1 LICKIVLVDLDQK
14 IEHADLEEN
23 GTGYMARSRAKDY
36 DDKRLIIL
44 HRSAQLFAESGY
56 VGTSMNTIAD
66 GCRVSKALLYHYY
79 PDKEA
84 ILFDILS
91 SHLEKLVAAVQKA
104 DEETTNP
111 QARLK
116 TIISTLLEQY
126 RHADAEHQVQIA
138 SLKLLPK
145 EKQQP
150 LLAKERVL
158 VDILADTL
166 VAAQPSVSHKRVLKP
181 LTMTVFGM
189 LNWHYLWFREG
200 GPMTR
205 AEYADFVTRL
215 VLTGAADAAAAVS
228 RSNGKSK
235 PTSKGRQK
243 ELL

>member
-1 LICKIVLVDLDQK
+1 
-14 IEHADLEEN
+14 
-23 GTGYMARSRAKDY
+23 MARSRAKDY

-44 HRSAQLFAESGY
+44 HRSARLFAESGY
-56 VGTSMNTIAD
+56 VGTSMNAVAEA
-66 GCRVSKALLYHYY
+66 CRVSKALLYHYY

-91 SHLEKLVAAVQKA
+91 AHIEKLVAAVEKA
-104 DEETTNP
+104 DTETGNP
-111 QARLK
+111 QGRLK
-116 TIISTLLEQY
+116 TIIATLLEQY
-126 RHADAEHQVQIA
+126 RHADAEHQVQIG

-150 LLAKERVL
+150 LLAMERVL
-158 VDILADTL
+158 VDILA
-166 VAAQPSVSHKRVLKP
+166 AALAAARPSVSHKRVLKP

-215 VLTGAADAAAAVS
+215 VLAGAADAAATVS
-228 RSNGKSK
+228 RSTGKPKPASK
-235 PTSKGRQK
+235 ARQK

>member
-1 LICKIVLVDLDQK
+1 
-14 IEHADLEEN
+14 
-23 GTGYMARSRAKDY
+23 MARSRAKDY
-36 DDKRLIIL
+36 DDKRQFIL
-44 HRSAQLFAESGY
+44 KRSAQLFAESGY
-56 VGTSMNTIAD
+56 VGTPMNTIAD
-66 GCRVSKALLYHYY
+66 ACRVSKALLYHYY

-91 SHLEKLVAAVQKA
+91 AHLEKLVAAVEKA
-104 DEETTNP
+104 DDETANP

-150 LLAKERVL
+150 LLAKERLL
-158 VDILADTL
+158 VDILADAL
-166 VAAQPSVSHKRVLKP
+166 AAARPSVSHKRVLKP

-215 VLTGAADAAAAVS
+215 VLAGAADAAAAVS

-235 PTSKGRQK
+235 SASKGRQK

>member
-1 LICKIVLVDLDQK
+1 
-14 IEHADLEEN
+14 
-23 GTGYMARSRAKDY
+23 MARSRAKDY
-36 DDKRLIIL
+36 DAKRLFIL

-56 VGTSMNTIAD
+56 VGTSMNSIAD
-66 GCRVSKALLYHYY
+66 ACRVSKALLYHYY

-91 SHLEKLVAAVQKA
+91 AHLEKLVAAVEKA
-104 DEETTNP
+104 NGETANP

-116 TIISTLLEQY
+116 AIISTLLELY

-150 LLAKERVL
+150 LLAKERFL
-158 VDILADTL
+158 VDILADAL
-166 VAAQPSVSHKRVLKP
+166 AAARPSVGHKRVLKP

-200 GPMTR
+200 GQMTR

-215 VLTGAADAAAAVS
+215 VLAGAADAAAAVS
-228 RSNGKSK
+228 RPNGKSK
-235 PTSKGRQK
+235 STSKARQK

>member
-1 LICKIVLVDLDQK
+1 
-14 IEHADLEEN
+14 
-23 GTGYMARSRAKDY
+23 MARSRAKDY
-36 DDKRLIIL
+36 DDKRQLIL
-44 HRSAQLFAESGY
+44 HRSAQLIAEAGY
-56 VGTSMNTIAD
+56 VGTSMNAIAD
-66 GCRVSKALLYHYY
+66 ACRVSKALLYHYY

-91 SHLEKLVAAVQKA
+91 SHLERLVAAVQKA

-116 TIISTLLEQY
+116 VIIATLLDRY
-126 RHADAEHQVQIA
+126 RHADAEHQIQIA

-145 EKQQP
+145 EKQEP
-150 LLAKERVL
+150 LLAKQRVL
-158 VDILADTL
+158 VDILADAL
-166 VAAQPSVSHKRVLKP
+166 AAARPSVSHKRILKP

-200 GPMTR
+200 GAMTR

-215 VLTGAADAAAAVS
+215 VLAGAPDAAAAVS

-235 PTSKGRQK
+235 PTSKSRQK

>member
-1 LICKIVLVDLDQK
+1 M
-14 IEHADLEEN
+14 
-23 GTGYMARSRAKDY
+23 MARSRAKDY
-36 DDKRLIIL
+36 DDKRQIIL

-56 VGTSMNTIAD
+56 VGTSMNNIAD
-66 GCRVSKALLYHYY
+66 ACRVSKALLYHYY

-104 DEETTNP
+104 DEATTNP
-111 QARLK
+111 QARFK
-116 TIISTLLEQY
+116 TIVATLLELY
-126 RHADAEHQVQIA
+126 RHADAEHQVQIG

-145 EKQQP
+145 DKQQP

-158 VDILADTL
+158 VDILAEAL
-166 VAAQPSVSHKRVLKP
+166 AAARPSVSHKRILKP
-181 LTMTVFGM
+181 LTMSVFGM

-200 GPMTR
+200 GSMTR

-215 VLTGAADAAAAVS
+215 VLAGAADAATAVS
-228 RSNGKSK
+228 RANGKSK
-235 PTSKGRQK
+235 PASKSRQK

>member
-1 LICKIVLVDLDQK
+1 MEQD
-14 IEHADLEEN
+14 
-23 GTGYMARSRAKDY
+23 MARSRAKDY
-36 DDKRLIIL
+36 DDKRLLIL
-44 HRSAQLFAESGY
+44 RRSAQLFAESGY

-66 GCRVSKALLYHYY
+66 GCNVSKALLYHYY
-79 PDKEA
+79 QDKEA
-84 ILFDILS
+84 LLFDILFA
-91 SHLEKLVAAVQKA
+91 HLEKLVAAVEKA
-104 DEETTNP
+104 DEETANP

-116 TIISTLLEQY
+116 TIISTFLEQY

-145 EKQQP
+145 DKQQP
-150 LLAKERVL
+150 LLAKERIL
-158 VDILADTL
+158 VDILSGAL
-166 VAAQPSVSHKRVLKP
+166 AAARPSVNHKRVLKP

-215 VLTGAADAAAAVS
+215 VLSGATDAAATLT
-228 RSNGKSK
+228 RSNGKPK
-235 PTSKGRQK
+235 PASKGRQK

>member
-1 LICKIVLVDLDQK
+1 
-14 IEHADLEEN
+14 
-23 GTGYMARSRAKDY
+23 MARTRAKDY

-56 VGTSMNTIAD
+56 VGTSMNMIAEA
-66 GCRVSKALLYHYY
+66 CRVSKALLYHYY

-91 SHLEKLVAAVQKA
+91 AHLEKLVAAVQKA
-104 DEETTNP
+104 DDETANP

-116 TIISTLLEQY
+116 MVISTLLEQY
-126 RHADAEHQVQIA
+126 RHADAEHQVQIGN
-138 SLKLLPK
+138 LKLLPK

-158 VDILADTL
+158 VDILAGAL
-166 VAAQPSVSHKRVLKP
+166 AAARPSVNHKRVLKP

-200 GPMTR
+200 GAMTR
-205 AEYADFVTRL
+205 AEYTDFVTRL
-215 VLTGAADAAAAVS
+215 VLAGAADAAAAVS
-228 RSNGKSK
+228 RANGKSK
-235 PTSKGRQK
+235 PTGKARQK

>member
-1 LICKIVLVDLDQK
+1 
-14 IEHADLEEN
+14 
-23 GTGYMARSRAKDY
+23 MARSRAKNY
-36 DDKRLIIL
+36 DDKRQFIL
-44 HRSAQLFAESGY
+44 HRSAQLFAEAGY
-56 VGTSMNTIAD
+56 VGTSMNAIAD
-66 GCRVSKALLYHYY
+66 ACRVSKALLYHYY

-91 SHLEKLVAAVQKA
+91 SHLEKLVAAVQRA

-111 QARLK
+111 QAPL
-116 TIISTLLEQY
+116 TMILVPLLEQY
-126 RHADAEHQVQIA
+126 RHADTQHQVQIA

-145 EKQQP
+145 ERQEP

-158 VDILADTL
+158 VDVLADAL
-166 VAAQPSVSHKRVLKP
+166 AAARPSVSHKRVLKP

-189 LNWHYLWFREG
+189 LNWHYLWFRDG

-215 VLTGAADAAAAVS
+215 VLAGAADAATAVS

-235 PTSKGRQK
+235 PATKGRLQ

>member
-1 LICKIVLVDLDQK
+1 
-14 IEHADLEEN
+14 
-23 GTGYMARSRAKDY
+23 MARSRAKDY
-36 DDKRLIIL
+36 DDKRQLIL
-44 HRSAQLFAESGY
+44 HRSAQRFAEAGY
-56 VGTSMNTIAD
+56 VGTSMNAIANA
-66 GCRVSKALLYHYY
+66 CRVSKALLYHYY

-91 SHLEKLVAAVQKA
+91 SHLERLVAAVQQA

-116 TIISTLLEQY
+116 VIIATLLDRY

-145 EKQQP
+145 EKQEP

-158 VDILADTL
+158 VDILADAL
-166 VAAQPSVSHKRVLKP
+166 AAARPSVSHKRILKP

-200 GPMTR
+200 GSMTR

-215 VLTGAADAAAAVS
+215 VLAGAPDAAAAVS
-228 RSNGKSK
+228 RSNGKSR
-235 PTSKGRQK
+235 PASKSRQK

>member
-1 LICKIVLVDLDQK
+1 
-14 IEHADLEEN
+14 
-23 GTGYMARSRAKDY
+23 MARSRAKDY
-36 DDKRLIIL
+36 DNKRLFIL

-56 VGTSMNTIAD
+56 VGTSMNAIAD
-66 GCRVSKALLYHYY
+66 ACRVSKALLYHYY

-91 SHLEKLVAAVQKA
+91 SHLEKLVVAVREA
-104 DEETTNP
+104 DVETTNP
-111 QARLK
+111 QARLR
-116 TIISTLLEQY
+116 TIILTLLDLY
-126 RHADAEHQVQIA
+126 RHADAEHQVQIG

-145 EKQQP
+145 EKQES

-158 VDILADTL
+158 VAILAAALAATL
-166 VAAQPSVSHKRVLKP
+166 PSVSHKRVLKP

-189 LNWHYLWFREG
+189 LNWHYLWFRES

-215 VLTGAADAAAAVS
+215 VLAGATDAAAAVS
-228 RSNGKSK
+228 QSNGKSK
-235 PTSKGRQK
+235 QPISKNRQK

>member
-1 LICKIVLVDLDQK
+1 
-14 IEHADLEEN
+14 
-23 GTGYMARSRAKDY
+23 MARSRARDY
-36 DDKRLIIL
+36 DDKRLLML

-56 VGTSMNTIAD
+56 SGTSMNAIAD
-66 GCRVSKALLYHYY
+66 ACRVSKALLYHYY

-84 ILFDILS
+84 ILVDILS

-116 TIISTLLEQY
+116 TIIATLLEQY

-158 VDILADTL
+158 VDILA
-166 VAAQPSVSHKRVLKP
+166 AALAAARPSVSHKRVLKP

-205 AEYADFVTRL
+205 AQYADFVTRL
-215 VLTGAADAAAAVS
+215 VLGGATDAAAAVS
-228 RSNGKSK
+228 GTNGKSK
-235 PTSKGRQK
+235 PVSKGRQK

>member
-1 LICKIVLVDLDQK
+1 
-14 IEHADLEEN
+14 
-23 GTGYMARSRAKDY
+23 MARSRAKDY
-36 DDKRLIIL
+36 DEKRLIIL

-66 GCRVSKALLYHYY
+66 ACRVSKALLYHYY

-91 SHLEKLVAAVQKA
+91 AHLEKLVAAVEEA
-104 DEETTNP
+104 DAETANP

-116 TIISTLLEQY
+116 TIISTFLEQY
-126 RHADAEHQVQIA
+126 RHADAEHQVQIG

-150 LLAKERVL
+150 LLAMERTL
-158 VDILADTL
+158 VDILA
-166 VAAQPSVSHKRVLKP
+166 AALAAARPSVSHKRVLKP

-215 VLTGAADAAAAVS
+215 VLAGATDAAATLT
-228 RSNGKSK
+228 RSIGKSK
-235 PTSKGRQK
+235 PASKARQK